1 MITFEEYLS
10 KIIDHYTS
18 KEYEPELLKAKKEF
32 FGFIG
37 SVHEEDPFFES
48 YMTAFIEWYIFTRDM
63 TNKDL
68 PPIRLFYRD
77 HTQALS
83 PEEKSIY
90 EDFTKFRHSIFI
102 TKKVKPS
109 LLVIHDLYAN
119 EKITIEHHFP
129 AAGFNTGDI
138 FEAILVPFRGQL
150 TFTKTFFFHPQ
161 EVKRFVVRELKKVR
175 QLEQKILLKVILR
188 FRRLRLKYD
197 RYPHVPPAQI
207 YTEEEFNKYA

>member
-1 MITFEEYLS
+1 MVTFEEYLS
-10 KIIDHYTS
+10 RVTDHYTS
-18 KEYEPELLKAKKEF
+18 KEYESELIKAKKEF

-48 YMTAFIEWYIFTRDM
+48 YMTAFIEWYIFARDM

-77 HTQALS
+77 QAHTLS
-83 PEEKSIY
+83 SEEKSIY

-102 TKKVKPS
+102 AKKVKPS
-109 LLVIHDLYAN
+109 LLVVHDLYAD
-119 EKITIEHHFP
+119 EKITIEHNFP

-150 TFTKTFFFHPQ
+150 TFTKTFFFHPCD
-161 EVKRFVVRELKKVR
+161 VKRFIVKELKKVR
-175 QLEQKILLKVILR
+175 KLEQKILLKVIMR
-188 FRRLRLKYD
+188 FQRLRLKYD
-197 RYPHVPPAQI
+197 RYSHVSPAQI